1 MSGRIFLESDTYSF
15 NERDGAATIA
25 IVREG
30 DLSQP
35 VTVQFETVLGTAG
48 NGDLV
53 TVSGTVTIPAGST
66 RAIVEIPLIDD
77 ALSEATE
84 TFSVSLINVS
94 GGALQFPRTATISIL
109 DDENPVDDPVD
120 PPLVSQFDV
129 SSQTVFEGLSQPIAF
144 EFLPG
149 ASEQMIV
156 AEKGGEITLRN
167 IATGETLST
176 ILDLTDEVNNRQ
188 DRGLLDIA
196 LHPDFEETPYLYAF
210 YTVDPPGTAGQ
221 SGNAGPD
228 GGGNRFSWLV
238 RWELDAS
245 DGYQSVVAGSKT
257 ILLGGAG
264 QSLSDIAGNGAV
276 DSTSNISI
284 RSSERDAAT
293 GELID
298 DYLKV
303 DSRSHAGGALEF
315 GPDDALYV
323 STGDGTSFGTTD
335 PRSVDVQNIGSL
347 SGKILRIDPLTGE
360 GLSDN
365 PFFTGDASDN
375 ASKVYQLGLRNPF
388 SMSFDAEGR
397 LLITDTGWNNWEEIN
412 SGGPGANFGWPFYEG
427 GDGGEI
433 LQTSGYRNLPEA
445 AAFYADVAA
454 GEIEIA
460 PAFRAFAHR
469 ASEPGF
475 QVQAIT
481 GADDLITSARYPDSL
496 QDHYIFTDVSQG
508 EVFAVNANDRRD
520 VKFLFQSE
528 GNLAPVHFKQ
538 GPDGAV
544 YFADLVTG
552 KISRLDI
559 FEAGEGSLAAEYFA
573 ISSATSSLD
582 QIDFAAVP
590 DFTETVSQISE
601 SGTGPFYPGGPSDD
615 FAVRYTGTFTAEAA
629 GTYTFYLGSDDGS
642 RLFIDGAE
650 VIDNDGL
657 QSFTT
662 ATGSISLSAGEHQI
676 EVLYFERGGANSVD
690 LDWAGPGFTREQ
702 MRFIEAAGGPVV
714 GTTGNDRLAGTPG
727 DDVMLGQG
735 GQDVFEASPGNDAI
749 FGDAGV
755 YDQVDYDGGR
765 DDYLFTRNPDGTVT
779 VEGVLTGIDTLT
791 EIDGV
796 WFNNAAEWVSINTLV
811 AEDATGPIVGTPGN
825 DSLVGTPGDD
835 TMIGNGG
842 VDVFDGS
849 AGDDTIIGDAGVYDQ
864 VDYTG
869 GRDDY
874 LFVRNGDGSVT
885 VSGPLT
891 GTDTLTEIDG
901 IWFKGAQEWV
911 PIQALIDEDAS
922 GQILGTPG
930 NDDLLGTPGDDT
942 MIGNGGSDT
951 FDGSP
956 GDDTIIGDAGV
967 YDQVDYAGSPA
978 DYSFIR
984 NADGTVTVTGALTGT
999 DTLTEIDGIW
1009 FKGSFEWRSLSSL
1022 TEDAAPARVT
1032 FDFTRVSPLPSEPDP
1047 ASLQWRGPDAATT
1060 DGPVRDAPLPG
1071 RDDFDFDGL
1080 EADWLDPDTHLA

>member
-15 NERDGAATIA
+15 SERDGVATVA
-25 IVREG
+25 IIRDG
-30 DLSQP
+30 DLSGA
-35 VTVQFETVLGTAG
+35 VTVAFETVPGTAG
-48 NGDLV
+48 DDDLV
-53 TVSGTVTIPAGST
+53 PVSGTVTIPAGET
-66 RAIVEIPLIDD
+66 RAVIEIPVLDD
-77 ALSEATE
+77 AVGEATE
-84 TFSVSLINVS
+84 SFSVSLSNVS
-94 GGALQFPRTATISIL
+94 SGALQFPRTATVSLL
-109 DDENPVDDPVD
+109 DDENPVEDPVN
-120 PPLVSQFDV
+120 PPLLSDFDV
-129 SSQTVFEGLSQPIAF
+129 ASQTVFDGLAQPIAF

-167 IATGETLST
+167 IASGETIST
-176 ILDLTDEVNNRQ
+176 LLDLTGEVNNRQ
-188 DRGLLDIA
+188 DRGLLDVA

-210 YTVDPPGTAGQ
+210 YTVDPPGTDGQ
-221 SGNAGPD
+221 NGNAGPD

-257 ILLGGAG
+257 LLLGGAG
-264 QSLSDIAGNGAV
+264 QTLADIAGGGAV

-284 RSSERDAAT
+284 RSSERDPDT

-315 GPDDALYV
+315 GPDGALYV

-335 PRSVDVQNIGSL
+335 PRSVDVQNIDSL
-347 SGKILRIDPLTGE
+347 SGKILRIDPLTGQ
-360 GLSDN
+360 GLADN
-365 PFFTGDASDN
+365 PFFTGDAGEN

-388 SMSFDAEGR
+388 SMSFDSEGR

-412 SGGPGANFGWPFYEG
+412 SGGAGANFGWPFYEG
-427 GDGGEI
+427 GDGGEL

-445 AAFYADVAA
+445 ADFYADVAA
-454 GEIEIA
+454 GDIEIA

-481 GADDLITSARYPDSL
+481 GADDLITSQRYPDAV

-520 VKFLFQSE
+520 VKFLFRSE

-559 FEAGEGSLAAEYFA
+559 FEAGEGTLSAEYFN
-573 ISSATSSLD
+573 ISPSTSTLD
-582 QIDFAAVP
+582 QIDFSAAP
-590 DFTETVSQISE
+590 DFTETVTQISQ

-615 FAVRYTGTFTAEAA
+615 FAVRYTGTFTADSA
-629 GTYTFYLGSDDGS
+629 GDYTFYLGSDDGS
-642 RLFIDGAE
+642 RLFINGAE
-650 VIDNDGL
+650 IIDNDGL
-657 QSFTT
+657 QSFNTE
-662 ATGSISLSAGEHQI
+662 TGSVSLGAGEHQI
-676 EVLYFERGGANSVD
+676 EVRYFERAGANSVD
-690 LDWAGPGFTREQ
+690 LDWAGPGFAREQ
-702 MRFIEAAGGPVV
+702 MRFTAPADGPVV
-714 GTTGNDRLAGTPG
+714 GTSGNDRLSATPG

-735 GQDVFEASPGNDAI
+735 GQDVFEASLGDDVI

-779 VEGVLTGIDTLT
+779 VEGALTGTDTLS

-796 WFNNAAEWVSINTLV
+796 WFNNAGEWASIDTLV
-811 AEDATGPIVGTPGN
+811 VEDASGPIVGTPGN

-842 VDVFDGS
+842 ADVFDGS
-849 AGDDTIIGDAGVYDQ
+849 PGNDTITGDASAYDQ
-864 VDYTG
+864 VDYAG

-874 LFVRNGDGSVT
+874 LFVRND
-885 VSGPLT
+885 
-891 GTDTLTEIDG
+891 
-901 IWFKGAQEWV
+901 
-911 PIQALIDEDAS
+911 
-922 GQILGTPG
+922 
-930 NDDLLGTPGDDT
+930 
-942 MIGNGGSDT
+942 
-951 FDGSP
+951 
-956 GDDTIIGDAGV
+956 
-967 YDQVDYAGSPA
+967 
-978 DYSFIR
+978 
-984 NADGTVTVTGALTGT
+984 DGTVTVTGALTGT
-999 DTLTEIDGIW
+999 DTLTEIDGVWFKGAREWASIQSLIDEDAGGQILGTPGNDDLLGTPGEDVMIGNGGSDTFDGSPGDDEIIGDAGAYDQIDYAGAPEDYVFTRNDDGTVTATGALTGTDTLTEIDGVW
-1009 FKGSFEWRSLSSL
+1009 FKGSFQWRSLDSL
-1022 TEDAAPARVT
+1022 IEDAVPAVEAFT
-1032 FDFTRVSPLPSEPDP
+1032 FAQLDTDEPAVDVEP
-1047 ASLQWRGPDAATT
+1047 GFRLK
-1060 DGPVRDAPLPG
+1060 APLPADQPITPVRQAEPG
-1071 RDDFDFDGL
+1071 EPEFDDFSAEWL
-1080 EADWLDPDTHLA
+1080 EPDILLS

>member
-15 NERDGAATIA
+15 GERDGVATIG

-30 DLSQP
+30 DLSQS

-48 NGDLV
+48 NGDLIK
-53 TVSGTVTIPAGST
+53 VSGTVTIAAGET
-66 RAIVEIPLIDD
+66 RAIVEIPLLDD

-94 GGALQFPRTATISIL
+94 SGALQFPRTSTISIL
-109 DDENPVDDPVD
+109 DDENPVEDPVD
-120 PPLVSQFDV
+120 PPLVSDFEV
-129 SSQTVFEGLSQPIAF
+129 ASQTVFDGLAQPIAF

-176 ILDLTDEVNNRQ
+176 ILDLTGEVNNRQ

-196 LHPDFEETPYLYAF
+196 LHPDFEESPYLYAF
-210 YTVDPPGTAGQ
+210 YTVDPPGTEGQ
-221 SGNAGPD
+221 AGNAGAD

-264 QSLSDIAGNGAV
+264 QTLADIAGGGAV

-284 RSSERDAAT
+284 RSSERDPDT

-298 DYLKV
+298 DYLKA
-303 DSRSHAGGALEF
+303 DSRSHVGGALEF
-315 GPDDALYV
+315 GPDGALYV

-335 PRSVDVQNIGSL
+335 PRSVDVQNIDSL
-347 SGKILRIDPLTGE
+347 SGKILRVDPLTGE

-365 PFFTGDASDN
+365 PFFTGDAGDN

-388 SMSFDAEGR
+388 SMSFDSEGR

-412 SGGPGANFGWPFYEG
+412 SGGAGANFGWPFYEG

-433 LQTSGYRNLPEA
+433 LQTSGYRNLAEA
-445 AAFYADVAA
+445 ALFYAAVAA
-454 GEIEIA
+454 GDIEIA

-481 GADDLITSARYPDSL
+481 GADDLITSQRYPDSL
-496 QDHYIFTDVSQG
+496 RDHYIFTDVSQG

-538 GPDGAV
+538 GPDGAI

-559 FEAGEGSLAAEYFA
+559 FEAGEGTLSAKYFNIPA
-573 ISSATSSLD
+573 STSSLD
-582 QIDFAAVP
+582 QIDFSAVP
-590 DFTETVSQISE
+590 DFTETVTQISQ
-601 SGTGPFYPGGPSDD
+601 SGSGPFYPGGPSDD
-615 FAVRYTGTFTAEAA
+615 FAVRYTGTFSADSA

-642 RLFIDGAE
+642 RLIIDGAE

-657 QSFTT
+657 QSFNTE
-662 ATGSISLSAGEHQI
+662 TGSVSLTVGEHQI
-676 EVLYFERGGANSVD
+676 EVLYFERGGDNSVD
-690 LDWAGPGFTREQ
+690 LDWAGPGFARQQ
-702 MRFIEAAGGPVV
+702 MRFAEESSGPIV
-714 GTTGNDRLAGTPG
+714 GTSGNDRLSGTPG

-735 GQDVFEASPGNDAI
+735 GRDVFEASLGDDAI

-779 VEGVLTGIDTLT
+779 VEGL
-791 EIDGV
+791 
-796 WFNNAAEWVSINTLV
+796 
-811 AEDATGPIVGTPGN
+811 
-825 DSLVGTPGDD
+825 
-835 TMIGNGG
+835 
-842 VDVFDGS
+842 
-849 AGDDTIIGDAGVYDQ
+849 
-864 VDYTG
+864 
-869 GRDDY
+869 
-874 LFVRNGDGSVT
+874 
-885 VSGPLT
+885 LT

-901 IWFKGAQEWV
+901 IWFNNAAEWASINMLVEEDAAGPILGTPGNDSLLGTAGEDTMIGNGGSDVFDGSPGDDAIVGDTEEYDQVDYAGGRDDYLFVRNNDGTVTVTGALTGVDTLTEIDGVWFKGAREWAS
-911 PIQALIDEDAS
+911 IQSLIDEDAG

-930 NDDLLGTPGDDT
+930 NDDLLGTPGDDV

-951 FDGSP
+951 FDGSL

-978 DYSFIR
+978 DYSFAR
-984 NADGTVTVTGALTGT
+984 NTDGTVTVTSTLTGT
-999 DTLTEIDGIW
+999 DTLTGIDGIW
-1009 FKGSFEWRSLSSL
+1009 FKGAAQWRSVDSL
-1022 TEDAAPARVT
+1022 AVQAAPVRQV
-1032 FDFTRVSPLPSEPDP
+1032 FDFSVLDASERAVEPEPVTLRASPPPADVSAQPGEDTGFWEP
-1047 ASLQWRGPDAATT
+1047 
-1060 DGPVRDAPLPG
+1060 V
-1071 RDDFDFDGL
+1071 FDSFSA
-1080 EADWLDPDTHLA
+1080 EWLDPDIMLF